1 MIKFSGCKGIGEK
14 IVIIKSQGK
23 EKRKKEE
30 IEREQ
35 QQQCDGPHSR
45 NNKEK
50 AQPTSGPSLSFPFS
64 FLSFSL
70 LPLCGWA
77 LGQTNRKEERECGSL
92 CCCVE

>member
-35 QQQCDGPHSR
+35 QQ
-45 NNKEK
+45 
-50 AQPTSGPSLSFPFS
+50 
-64 FLSFSL
+64 
-70 LPLCGWA
+70 
-77 LGQTNRKEERECGSL
+77 
-92 CCCVE
+92 CV